1 MTNLTEKAKI
11 IIFSIIFCPE
21 IVFLLSFILFNTTL
35 KPTLND
41 WVSNVS
47 FSDEKIRFLSF
58 IPAIFPALTL
68 KDFKSILLP
77 DHNKKEM
84 LLQWPEYWSLKVCY
98 FAGLIYQLIFA
109 LIGLS
114 VWIFS
119 SGSLTAYF
127 TSALIN
133 SILGGAVSYWTLL
146 LAKAK
151 VQEKLSYI
159 NEH

>member
-1 MTNLTEKAKI
+1 MIKMVERAKI
-11 IIFSIIFCPE
+11 VFFSIIFCPE
-21 IVFLLSFILFNTTL
+21 ILFLLSFILFNTTL

-41 WVSNVS
+41 WVSNIT
-47 FSDEKIRFLSF
+47 FSDDKIRFLSF

-68 KDFKSILLP
+68 KDFKSILQP
-77 DHNKKEM
+77 DHNKKEI

-109 LIGLS
+109 LMGLS
-114 VWIFS
+114 VWLLS
-119 SGSLTAYF
+119 SGSLTAYS

-133 SILGGAVSYWTLL
+133 SVLGGAVSYWTLL

-151 VQEKLSYI
+151 VQEKLSHN